1 MSNTFDKLSVLDS
14 FIEEVNSYLPEI
26 ETNLERLAQ
35 SPGDMDALE
44 ETYRRTHTIGG
55 SASMMDFPGL
65 AHVAHGMEDILGDAL
80 DGMITPDKPTLGL
93 LGRSLGRLH
102 QLLEGIRSGIDEDAV
117 IAEDDADYDRYR
129 AETES
134 PAPAPELSSSGSYD
148 VPTSPIEE
156 RAVTPSTP
164 FTPSMQQGLSELPT
178 PVLSPVPPMPSV
190 SSSMPSFDE
199 VLASFRT
206 PSTTPGDDGGWPEE
220 PELVTRFDN
229 TASMSSV
236 PSTPLAPNTPVL
248 LEPPVSPAPSVSVQ
262 PPMPQQIPP
271 SAFDVLMA
279 STRHSAISV
288 PSQHRGEQTPS
299 KLQAVQQPQTPKV
312 PPAQSSFLASA
323 PTNEV
328 MTPSP
333 FPIARPVELS
343 DRKSLTS
350 SESVPTSGP
359 AAFGGSDQSVQ
370 LPVNREQALVPSLG
384 TEKIVPPAVYV
395 DMQREAGTLDS
406 QIASLK
412 TVVSQLRDAMTV
424 IDAQRGEFKGFLN
437 GSKDALDRMEVWA
450 GKAMGLNLRNSPE
463 QVRRYLPLSVMWVS
477 NSKLKKVLDLL
488 YKITSGVEQTDEQ
501 FSESLQQLQ
510 ASIQSCGEAFEQ
522 LYTDQSVRTE
532 NGWRPWQ
539 VSTDQDASTLRER
552 VTFERQGDPTVLRTE
567 IETQVRNELLQEQE
581 ALQREIDL
589 LRRNAQLE
597 HVALERRI
605 RDEVRQEYE
614 QQPNSALSSVS
625 GNVDAATLKSIE
637 DRLRGEIEIKVRQ
650 EFLSQIMSANDG
662 SSSLAPDQGQTG
674 KTESVIAHVM
684 PPSSTMASAPVPS
697 PTSSSS
703 LAMSNDFNEEAAE
716 IFRLEAEEHL
726 QTISMHVAAL
736 EKNPTNRDLI
746 QGIRRATHTLKGAA
760 GMMGFSSIADL
771 SHVSEDLL
779 DLIVEGTMAISPS
792 VVSLILDTAESLE
805 ALITGNTSSEVDA
818 KIRELNK
825 RYVQLLGERSPT
837 AQQMEQLDED
847 LEEDDHQTQVAG
859 VLTHNQG
866 GEANIRSAR
875 QDLSVRVR
883 LQKLDELIN
892 LFGEMLVNR
901 SVLEERISRLTRLVS
916 DVAVSSNRLAD
927 VGQKLESRF
936 EAATLPSG
944 RSVQVMPGEGVQS
957 LVARNNAL
965 QQLTGLQSVPNL
977 PVLANQNGK
986 NGRNGVVPEH
996 LSEFDE
1002 LELDRYTE
1010 FHQLAR
1016 GLSEGISDMAT
1027 LSTEMDTIIRECE
1040 GVFSRENRLNTTF
1053 QDRLMKVRLVP
1064 LLTMGSRL
1072 YRAARAVALKQGKD
1086 VDFVLEGETTEVDR
1100 TVYEEIAGPLLHLV
1114 RNAVNHAI
1122 EIPEERVKR
1131 GKSPTGQIKLSAS
1144 YEGNQIMITVRDDGN
1159 GIDRDNVRRTAISR
1173 GLIRPD
1179 QQLSEDE
1186 VVSLIFRPGFSTAGV
1201 VSEESGRGVG
1211 LDVVR
1216 DSVSRL
1222 RGTLVVESAPG
1233 MGTAFTMTFPT
1244 SLAIQSAMMVKV
1256 AGQQFAIPTVNVESI
1271 GRLDNFKQAT
1281 SGAQPAVLVRN
1292 ELYPLQMLAQYLS
1305 LPLAPTLEEKAQ
1317 LLLVNAGG
1325 HRVALVVDEIN
1336 GKFDLV
1342 MKSLGPHLRD
1352 VHGIAGG
1359 TILGNGRVILVL
1371 ELNTLLATNTKISAS
1386 VVGGRR
1392 ESLPPVQPRPTTI
1405 GPNQGRQ
1412 QRVDLSTANH
1422 QRASLSSQAPAPTGS
1437 ERGKHILVVDDSP
1450 SVRRVVSNMLKQNGW
1465 VVQMARDG
1473 VEALEMITN
1482 ETPAA
1487 VLLDIEMPRM
1497 DGYELIS
1504 TVRAQEQYRTLPLI
1518 VLTSRAASKHQQ
1530 RAMTLGASGY
1540 VVKPYQDEELLNTIN
1555 ALVYGAVR

>member
-1 MSNTFDKLSVLDS
+1 MTPSPYPISWPVD
-14 FIEEVNSYLPEI
+14 LPE
-26 ETNLERLAQ
+26 
-35 SPGDMDALE
+35 MK
-44 ETYRRTHTIGG
+44 
-55 SASMMDFPGL
+55 SA
-65 AHVAHGMEDILGDAL
+65 
-80 DGMITPDKPTLGL
+80 
-93 LGRSLGRLH
+93 
-102 QLLEGIRSGIDEDAV
+102 
-117 IAEDDADYDRYR
+117 
-129 AETES
+129 
-134 PAPAPELSSSGSYD
+134 
-148 VPTSPIEE
+148 
-156 RAVTPSTP
+156 
-164 FTPSMQQGLSELPT
+164 
-178 PVLSPVPPMPSV
+178 
-190 SSSMPSFDE
+190 
-199 VLASFRT
+199 AS
-206 PSTTPGDDGGWPEE
+206 
-220 PELVTRFDN
+220 
-229 TASMSSV
+229 A
-236 PSTPLAPNTPVL
+236 
-248 LEPPVSPAPSVSVQ
+248 
-262 PPMPQQIPP
+262 
-271 SAFDVLMA
+271 
-279 STRHSAISV
+279 
-288 PSQHRGEQTPS
+288 
-299 KLQAVQQPQTPKV
+299 
-312 PPAQSSFLASA
+312 ASA
-323 PTNEV
+323 PTAESTV
-328 MTPSP
+328 
-333 FPIARPVELS
+333 
-343 DRKSLTS
+343 
-350 SESVPTSGP
+350 SERDE
-359 AAFGGSDQSVQ
+359 GS
-370 LPVNREQALVPSLG
+370 ALVPANWEQDLALSPQV
-384 TEKIVPPAVYV
+384 EKSAPPAAYE
-395 DMQREAGTLDS
+395 DMQREAGVLET
-406 QIASLK
+406 QVASLQ
-412 TVVSQLRDAMTV
+412 TVVSQLRDAMAV
-424 IDAQRGEFKGFLN
+424 IEAQRSEFKSFLN

-488 YKITSGVEQTDEQ
+488 LKITSGVELTDEQ
-501 FSESLQQLQ
+501 FSESLRQLQ
-510 ASIQSCGEAFEQ
+510 ASIQACGEAFEQ
-522 LYTDQSVRTE
+522 LYANRSAHTE
-532 NGWRPWQ
+532 SAWSPWQ
-539 VSTDQDASTLRER
+539 VSADQDGSKLRER
-552 VTFERQGDPTVLRTE
+552 VTFERQGDPAALRAE
-567 IETQVRNELLQEQE
+567 IEAQLRAELRQEQE
-581 ALQREIDL
+581 ALQHELELQRHNE
-589 LRRNAQLE
+589 QLE
-597 HVALERRI
+597 RVALERRI

-614 QQPNSALSSVS
+614 QQQPQSALSSAS
-625 GNVDAATLKSIE
+625 ESLDAATLKAIE
-637 DRLRGEIEIKVRQ
+637 ERLRGEIEIKVRQ
-650 EFLSQIMSANDG
+650 EFLNQIMSSSDA
-662 SSSLAPDQGQTG
+662 SSSFAFDQDQAHTQAG
-674 KTESVIAHVM
+674 KTASVIANVTP
-684 PPSSTMASAPVPS
+684 PPSKMSSAPTPQPISSPS
-697 PTSSSS
+697 SM
-703 LAMSNDFNEEAAE
+703 MSNDFNEEAAE

-726 QTISMHVAAL
+726 QTISMNVAAL

-746 QGIRRATHTLKGAA
+746 QGVRRATHTLKGAA
-760 GMMGFSSIADL
+760 GMMGFTNIADL

-779 DLIVEGTMAISPS
+779 DLVMEGTMAISPF
-792 VVSLILDTAESLE
+792 VVSLILDTAEALE

-818 KIRELNK
+818 KIRELHK
-825 RYVQLLGERSPT
+825 RYAELLGERSST
-837 AQQMEQLDED
+837 VQQIESLDED
-847 LEEDDHQTQVAG
+847 LEEDDHQAQVTG
-859 VLTHNQG
+859 VSTDNPMG
-866 GEANIRSAR
+866 DANIRSTR

-883 LQKLDELIN
+883 LQKMDELVN

-944 RSVQVMPGEGVQS
+944 RSVQVMPGEGDQS
-957 LVARNNAL
+957 LASRNNGL
-965 QQLTGLQSVPNL
+965 LQLTGRQSVPNL
-977 PVLANQNGK
+977 PVLVNQNGQ
-986 NGRNGVVPEH
+986 NGRNGAVPEH

-1027 LSTEMDTIIRECE
+1027 LSTEMDALIRECE

-1064 LLTMGSRL
+1064 LSTMGPRL

-1086 VDFVLEGETTEVDR
+1086 VEFVLEGETTEVDR
-1100 TVYEEIAGPLLHLV
+1100 TVYEEVAGPLLHLV

-1122 EIPEERVKR
+1122 ETPQERIRR
-1131 GKSPTGQIKLSAS
+1131 GKPPTGQIKLSAS

-1186 VVSLIFRPGFSTAGV
+1186 VVALIFRPGFSTAGV

-1271 GRLDNFKQAT
+1271 GRLDNFKQT
-1281 SGAQPAVLVRN
+1281 STGTQPAVVVRN

-1305 LPLAPTLEEKAQ
+1305 LPSSPTMDEKAQ

-1336 GKFDLV
+1336 GKLDIV
-1342 MKSLGPHLRD
+1342 MKNLGPHLRD

-1371 ELNTLLATNTKISAS
+1371 ELNSLLVTNAKISAS
-1386 VVGGRR
+1386 VLGGRR
-1392 ESLPPVQPRPTTI
+1392 ESAPPVQQRPTTI
-1405 GPNQGRQ
+1405 APNQVKQ
-1412 QRVDLSTANH
+1412 QRVDVSAANR
-1422 QRASLSSQAPAPTGS
+1422 QGSSWAPQAPASAGV
-1437 ERGKHILVVDDSP
+1437 ERGKHLLVVDDSP

-1465 VVQMARDG
+1465 TVQMARDG
-1473 VEALEMITN
+1473 VEALEMITS
-1482 ETPAA
+1482 EPPAA

-1555 ALVYGAVR
+1555 KLVYGAAG